1 MKSDLFE
8 ALETL
13 RQWHLQN
20 EREIDMNKAEK
31 GRTEELEVI
40 SRIFECEG
48 TNVCTYDRINY

>member
-13 RQWHLQN
+13 RQWYLQD
-20 EREIDMNKAEK
+20 ERERDMNKAEK

-48 TNVCTYDRINY
+48 TNVCT